1 MHPLIFSGGAAAAS
15 TLPLPNG
22 PALQAFSL
30 LQLYLYFALRRVFKK
45 CANENRLGLR
55 PILKSNF
62 LANAVIHFPIKIGLG
77 LQMEKL

>member
-45 CANENRLGLR
+45 CANENRLGL
-55 PILKSNF
+55 F
-62 LANAVIHFPIKIGLG
+62 
-77 LQMEKL
+77 